1 MTFDIT
7 RARELMEHD
16 RLYHSAYQ
24 MDNFITSRAGVTT
37 YGMFVQALR
46 EMRSRM
52 DGLKELAT
60 DHALTEIELER
71 RERDAKR
78 AKDTLDRREAQIKAG
93 VARARLAGLLRNAS
107 ETARELQRFYAQASA
122 LRAQLPTQLT
132 PDVLAELERERWVEG
147 LKRRAAVELRA
158 DGKVSHGT
166 VESIWALPMRE
177 RDLVLAALRDVP
189 AFVAACESYE
199 VPLPA
204 IDVPAL
210 DQVEAARMLEVCS

>member
-1 MTFDIT
+1 MTFDIG

-24 MDNFITSRAGVTT
+24 MDHFITSRAGVTT

-46 EMRSRM
+46 EMRGRM

-60 DHALTEIELER
+60 DHALTQIELER
-71 RERDAKR
+71 QERAAKR
-78 AKDTLDRREAQIKAG
+78 AKDSLDRREAEVKAG

-122 LRAQLPTQLT
+122 LRARLPAELT
-132 PDVLAELERERWVEG
+132 PDVLAGLERERWVEG

-166 VESIWALPMRE
+166 VESVWALPIEE
-177 RDLVLAALRDVP
+177 RKAVLDELKDVH
-189 AFVAACESYE
+189 AFVAKCEAYE

-204 IDVPAL
+204 LDVPAI
-210 DQVEAARMLEVCS
+210 DAAEATRLLEACA